1 MDLFGAK
8 KKPEVPPQVTTPV
21 EEVLR
26 MRQQGFTNNQVVQAL
41 QRNGYKTHQVFD
53 AMNQADLRS
62 AGPIPGAVPDEMAA
76 DSELPGPGIG
86 EEYVDLPQEEQQQ
99 YQEPLQPQQY
109 PADLP
114 QEEQQQYQEP
124 LQPQQHQEPARVPF
138 QEEIPD
144 IPAGRQEQPQNA
156 TQPSYEEQIEE
167 VAEAIINEKW
177 EDLMKTINKLLEW
190 REGMENRMAVL
201 GQGLEDIKANFYGLQ
216 KSVIGRVEQY
226 DKTMKSVGTDM
237 KAMDGVFKKI
247 LPALTENVN
256 ELSRLTEKN
265 KRRPSSAKKT
275 LS

>member
-1 MDLFGAK
+1 MDIFGAK

-76 DSELPGPGIG
+76 DSELPGPGI
-86 EEYVDLPQEEQQQ
+86 EEDYPNLPQEEQQ
-99 YQEPLQPQQY
+99 YQEPLQPQQQY
-109 PADLP
+109 
-114 QEEQQQYQEP
+114 QEPSPEEQQYQEP
-124 LQPQQHQEPARVPF
+124 LQPQQQYQEPARVPF

-156 TQPSYEEQIEE
+156 TQPSYEAQIEE

-256 ELSRLTEKN
+256 ELSRLTKKN
-265 KRRPSSAKKT
+265 KRKPSSAKKT
-275 LS
+275 YS